1 MIADKY
7 IILHESKEFGF
18 KQTAVNIDR
27 VTFIRDVSEGGKAD
41 RIPEDVQTLL
51 AVGQD
56 GSTMGVTESFEEV
69 LDMMDNK
76 LILSMTYGRKNNE

>member
-69 LDMMDNK
+69 MDMMENK
-76 LILSMTYGRKNNE
+76 LIVSMTYGKGK

>member
-1 MIADKY
+1 MVANKY

-56 GSTMGVTESFEEV
+56 GSTTGVTESFSEV
-69 LDMMDNK
+69 LDMMENK
-76 LILSMTYGRKNNE
+76 LIVSMTYGRENNE

>member
-56 GSTMGVTESFEEV
+56 GSTMGVTESFREV
-69 LDMMDNK
+69 LDMMENK
-76 LILSMTYGRKNNE
+76 LILSMTYGRENNE

>member
-7 IILHESKEFGF
+7 IILHESKDFGF

-27 VTFIRDVSEGGKAD
+27 VAFIRDVSEGGKTD

-69 LDMMDNK
+69 MDMMENK
-76 LILSMTYGRKNNE
+76 LILSYGRENNE